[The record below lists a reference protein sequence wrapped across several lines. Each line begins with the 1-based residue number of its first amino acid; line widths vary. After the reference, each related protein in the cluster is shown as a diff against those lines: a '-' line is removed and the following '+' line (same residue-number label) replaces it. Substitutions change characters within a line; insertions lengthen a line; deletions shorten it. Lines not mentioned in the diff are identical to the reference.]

1 MIKHKIYIQAQKY
14 VGKHSTRVSLLQR
27 FYYDKVQWQISLGI
41 SIPIEHYD
49 AEHELVIGGDNKE
62 LHNKA
67 IQTSKQT
74 LIDILLRY
82 ELIEHRVPSREEV
95 TSEYLRVMIDA
106 GVLCDKE
113 SNNKKERTKET
124 KDCRLHYY
132 IDAFVKEQ
140 RLEKQWS
147 EGTVKKFKTLK
158 MHLKEY
164 KHQININDLSSD
176 YLYELIKYWTDTK
189 SYDNTTIHRY
199 IKHIRWYL
207 RWCHNKGYYK
217 GNLHDAFRP
226 KLKGSEFENK
236 TIIFLTQEELQLL
249 EDFIP
254 GSGQSHL
261 ERVRDIFLFSC
272 YSGLRFSDV
281 QNLKPVDIINDSIH
295 VITQK
300 TDDLVTI
307 NLNKHTRSILDKY
320 KEWATVSGRCLPTIS
335 NQKTNAYLHELCKL
349 VKIDTPTKQISYR
362 GEKMTEVVV
371 PKHQLITF
379 HAARRTFI
387 THAARLGIPAEVIMK
402 FSGHHSAEML
412 KPYMEIVEELKK
424 QEMAK
429 FDLM

>member
-1 MIKHKIYIQAQKY
+1 MAKPNIYILATKRKGKNGERVTLHQRIYLNGEQK
-14 VGKHSTRVSLLQR
+14 
-27 FYYDKVQWQISLGI
+27 QIALNI
-41 SIPIEHYD
+41 SIPAKDYNADNEM
-49 AEHELVIGGDNKE
+49 VVGGDSMDIYNRT
-62 LHNKA
+62 

-74 LIDILLRY
+74 LKDILLRY
-82 ELIEHRVPSREEV
+82 ELIEHRIPGMDEIISDYRKAM
-95 TSEYLRVMIDA
+95 SDA
-106 GVLCDKE
+106 GLLYNKE
-113 SNNKKERTKET
+113 SQKKLTDSA
-124 KDCRLHYY
+124 KDHSLPAY
-132 IDAFVKEQ
+132 IDAFIKDQ
-140 RLEKQWS
+140 QLEKQWS
-147 EGTVKKFKTLK
+147 EGTCKKFKTLK
-158 MHLKEY
+158 KHLKEY
-164 KHQININDLSSD
+164 KPQINIADLSSD
-176 YLYELIKYWTDTK
+176 YLYGLVTYWVDK
-189 SYDNTTIHRY
+189 KKYDNTTIHRY
-199 IKHIRWYL
+199 LKHIRWYL
-207 RWCHNKGYYK
+207 RWCYGKGYYT

-300 TDDLVTI
+300 TDDQVTI
-307 NLNKHTRSILDKY
+307 NLNKHTRAILNKY
-320 KEWATVSGRCLPTIS
+320 KDWVRMSGKCLPTIS
-335 NQKTNAYLHELCKL
+335 NQKTNAYLHDLCKL
-349 VKIDTPTKQISYR
+349 VKIDTPTKQISYS
-362 GEKMTEVVV
+362 GDKMKEIVV
-371 PKHQLITF
+371 PKYELITF

-429 FDLM
+429 FDDM